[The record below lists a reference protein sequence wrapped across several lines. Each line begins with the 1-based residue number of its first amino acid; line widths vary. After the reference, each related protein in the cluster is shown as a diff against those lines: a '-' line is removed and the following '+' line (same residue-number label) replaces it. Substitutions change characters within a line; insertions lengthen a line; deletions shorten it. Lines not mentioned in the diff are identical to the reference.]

1 MAKSK
6 PTPPPEPAADA
17 GYTVVARRYRP
28 QQFAD
33 LVGQEHVAAALSNA
47 IATGRIAH
55 AYLFTGARGTGK
67 TSTAR
72 ILAKALN
79 CERGPTATPCDACD
93 VCKAV
98 AAGDDVD
105 VVEIDAASNTGV
117 ENIRELRGNVGFRP
131 QRARFKVYIVDEVH
145 MLSTSAFNALLKT
158 LEEPPPHVKFIFAT
172 TEAQKIPVTILSRCQ
187 RFDFAHIGAGKV
199 FETLKH
205 IVGQEGVPADDDA
218 LRLIARRAAG
228 SMRDAQ
234 TLLDQLLGSAS
245 GPLTADAVH
254 ALLGTAGDERVGEL
268 ADAIL
273 AGDANKALS
282 EIADAA
288 DRGAQLGELAD
299 QLVEYWRGLMLV
311 TVAGAG
317 AVDLP
322 GTPALQDRIRQHAK
336 SITLDAV
343 LSGIDVLTS
352 AKGKMRGSPH
362 AQVLLEVAVVRL
374 ARIGELLAV
383 SDLAK
388 LIVVGGAVPTA
399 AAKAAVGGPASRG
412 GGGSN
417 ADPSKKNTL
426 TRPEPS
432 SGIASPPQGVAPQAQ
447 NGTTPLTVETLS
459 AIWEQILQEVG
470 PVRGNH
476 LRMANLPAIIGPNTL
491 AIRFPLDYTVPY
503 DACANETGTRAIQT
517 AIRRVTGADWA
528 IRFEKRA
535 GPDHQAAAVPP
546 PVPPVESKKD
556 VRQLPLFRH
565 ASTVLGAQLMRVDD
579 GFAPT
584 AAAPFG
590 TAATTPADHEP
601 EPDEV

>member
-6 PTPPPEPAADA
+6 PTPPPDPAADA

-93 VCKAV
+93 ICRSV

-131 QRARFKVYIVDEVH
+131 QRARFKVYIIDEVH

-158 LEEPPPHVKFIFAT
+158 LEEPPAHVKFIFAT

-187 RFDFAHIGAGKV
+187 RFDFAHIGAAKV

-205 IVGQEGVPADDDA
+205 IVHKEGVPADDDA

-234 TLLDQLLGSAS
+234 TLLDQLLGSAT
-245 GPLTADAVH
+245 GALTADAVH

-268 ADAIL
+268 AEAIL

-282 EIADAA
+282 AIADAA

-299 QLVEYWRGLMLV
+299 QLVDYWRGLMLMA
-311 TVAGAG
+311 VAGAG
-317 AVDLP
+317 AADLP
-322 GTPALQDRIRQHAK
+322 GTPALQERIRQHAK
-336 SITLDAV
+336 SISLDGV
-343 LSGIDVLTS
+343 LSGIDVLAS

-362 AQVLLEVAVVRL
+362 AQVLLEAAVVRL
-374 ARIGELLAV
+374 ARMGELLAV
-383 SDLAK
+383 SELAK
-388 LIVVGGAVPTA
+388 LVSGGGAVPTT
-399 AAKAAVGGPASRG
+399 AAKQVVGSPGPRG
-412 GGGSN
+412 NGVSN
-417 ADPSKKNTL
+417 YDTSKKTAL
-426 TRPEPS
+426 TRPEPQNGL
-432 SGIASPPQGVAPQAQ
+432 SGLPQPVAPQGQ
-447 NGTTPLTVETLS
+447 NGATPLTSETLS
-459 AIWEQILQEVG
+459 VLWERILQEVG

-476 LRMANLPAIIGPNTL
+476 LRLANLPAIIGPNTL
-491 AIRFPLDYTVPY
+491 AIRFPLDYTVAY

-517 AIRRVTGADWA
+517 AIRRVTGSDWA
-528 IRFEKRA
+528 VRFEKRA
-535 GPDHQAAAVPP
+535 AAEGQVAPASP
-546 PVPPVESKKD
+546 AAPPVESKKD

-565 ASTVLGAQLMRVDD
+565 ASELLGAQLMKVDD

-584 AAAPFG
+584 APVAFGGPSPNPAP
-590 TAATTPADHEP
+590 EP

>member
-6 PTPPPEPAADA
+6 PSPPPEPAADA

-234 TLLDQLLGSAS
+234 TLLDQLLGSAT
-245 GPLTADAVH
+245 GALTADAVH

-268 ADAIL
+268 ASAIL
-273 AGDANKALS
+273 SGDANAALS
-282 EIADAA
+282 QVSAAA
-288 DRGAQLGELAD
+288 DQGAQLGELAD
-299 QLVEYWRGLMLV
+299 QLVDYWRGLMLV
-311 TVAGAG
+311 SVAGAG

-322 GTPALQDRIRQHAK
+322 GTPALQERIRQHAK
-336 SITLDAV
+336 SIALDAV

-374 ARIGELLAV
+374 ARMGELLAV

-388 LIVVGGAVPTA
+388 LVAGGGSIPMA
-399 AAKAAVGGPASRG
+399 AAKAAVGGSTSRG
-412 GGGSN
+412 SGVSN

-426 TRPEPS
+426 TRPES
-432 SGIASPPQGVAPQAQ
+432 QGGIFTPPQPVALQAR
-447 NGTTPLTVETLS
+447 NETTPLAVGTIST
-459 AIWEQILQEVG
+459 IWERILQEVG

-476 LRMANLPAIIGPNTL
+476 LRLADLPAIIGPNTL

-503 DACANETGTRAIQT
+503 DACANETGTRALQT
-517 AIRRVTGADWA
+517 AIRRVTGSDWT

-535 GPDHQAAAVPP
+535 ATDRKADAVPP
-546 PVPPVESKKD
+546 SVSPVESKND

-565 ASTVLGAQLMRVDD
+565 ATRVLGAQLMKVDE

-584 AAAPFG
+584 
-590 TAATTPADHEP
+590 TPATFGDLTSAPTAPEP